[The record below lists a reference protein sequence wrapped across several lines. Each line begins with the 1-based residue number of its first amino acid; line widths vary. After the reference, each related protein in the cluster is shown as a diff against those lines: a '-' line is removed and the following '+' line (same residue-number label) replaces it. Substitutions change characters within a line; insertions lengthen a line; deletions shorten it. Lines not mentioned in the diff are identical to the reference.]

1 MITEQDL
8 QEAIAACEGELRPNA
23 STCMKLASFYTIR
36 DHLSGRGSPD
46 KNYSGAAVP
55 PDNMRSYVQADDG
68 SASEFMR
75 LVSVVDINDAVAI
88 MDELMDTIQVM
99 NPRLYAGVIRKLKN
113 VI

>member
-8 QEAIAACEGELRPNA
+8 QEAIAACEGELKPNA

-36 DHLSGRGSPD
+36 DHLSRRGSPEE
-46 KNYSGAAVP
+46 NYSGAAVP
-55 PDNMRSYVQADDG
+55 LDNRRSYVQADDG

>member
-8 QEAIAACEGELRPNA
+8 QEAIAACEGELKPNA

-46 KNYSGAAVP
+46 EHYSGASVP
-55 PDNMRSYVQADDG
+55 PDNHRSYVQADDG
-68 SASEFMR
+68 RSSEFMR
-75 LVSVVDINDAVAI
+75 IVSAIDINDAVAI